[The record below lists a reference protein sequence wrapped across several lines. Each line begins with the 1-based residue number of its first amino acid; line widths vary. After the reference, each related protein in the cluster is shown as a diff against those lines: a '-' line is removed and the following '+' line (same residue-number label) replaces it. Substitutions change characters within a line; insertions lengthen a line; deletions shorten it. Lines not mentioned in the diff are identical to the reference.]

1 MPGENQRLVADA
13 PEWRPEMLICITNR
27 LLCRDNF
34 PARIDKIASR
44 HPYAVILRE
53 KDLPRAEY
61 EALARECMEICE
73 KYGTP
78 LNLNAGE
85 NTIEIAR
92 NIGCKGIH
100 LSFEGLMKH
109 KSELEGF
116 ERVGVSLHSIEEAL
130 RLRSTPATYVQAGH
144 IFATD
149 CKAGIPPRGLD
160 FLRQVCE
167 STSLPVFGVG
177 GITKGRYEAVL
188 KTGAA
193 GACVMSQLMTC
204 ADVGAVMDDFGF
216 L

>member
-1 MPGENQRLVADA
+1 
-13 PEWRPEMLICITNR
+13 MLICITNR

-34 PARIDKIASR
+34 LTRIDKIASR

-53 KDLPRAEY
+53 KDLPPAEY
-61 EALARECMEICE
+61 EALAGECLEICE

-92 NIGCKGIH
+92 KLCCKGIH

-109 KSELEGF
+109 KNELESF
-116 ERVGVSLHSIEEAL
+116 ERVGVSLHSREEAL
-130 RLRSTPATYVQAGH
+130 QLGGTPATYVQAGH

-149 CKAGIPPRGLD
+149 CKAGLPPRGLE
-160 FLRQVCE
+160 FLRQVCMA
-167 STSLPVFGVG
+167 TDLPVFGVG

-204 ADVGAVMDDFGF
+204 ADVGAVMDEFEVCRTDNFAK
-216 L
+216 